1 MAEEK
6 FDESVSDDQSVI
18 NMLLRTVRGI
28 SIVSTPPL
36 AEVEV
41 GTDDD
46 SDF

>member
-6 FDESVSDDQSVI
+6 FDENTTDDQTVLTI
-18 NMLLRTVRGI
+18 LLRTVRGI
-28 SIVSTPPL
+28 GIVSTPPL

-41 GTDDD
+41 GADDD

>member
-36 AEVEV
+36 AEIEV
-41 GTDDD
+41 GADDD

>member
-6 FDESVSDDQSVI
+6 FDENTTDDQTVL
-18 NMLLRTVRGI
+18 NVLLRTVRGI

-41 GTDDD
+41 GADDE